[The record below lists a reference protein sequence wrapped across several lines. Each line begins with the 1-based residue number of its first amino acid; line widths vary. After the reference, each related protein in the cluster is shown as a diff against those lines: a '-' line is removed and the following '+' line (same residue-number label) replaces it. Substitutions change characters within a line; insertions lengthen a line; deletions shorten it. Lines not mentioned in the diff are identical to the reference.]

1 MLAIS
6 EWQLLSHDIR
16 TNTNRST
23 IMNWEV
29 AQAASSIVGTIA
41 LALTVVYLAIQVRR
55 NTKAT
60 YSQTYQFA
68 TQALGDMAALVGETK
83 DKARVFSVGMAEPDK
98 LDKDEYSQFAYL
110 GISLFR
116 RYENVYFQY
125 QSGMIDDDF
134 WFGHKDNLLWFFHR
148 PGTQVWWKERRLGF
162 SRSFREFL
170 EGTSPADVTAPKARQ
185 V

>member
-1 MLAIS
+1 MAWTIVQTIS
-6 EWQLLSHDIR
+6 G
-16 TNTNRST
+16 
-23 IMNWEV
+23 
-29 AQAASSIVGTIA
+29 IVGTVA
-41 LALTVVYLAIQVRR
+41 VSLTVVYLALQVRR
-55 NTKAT
+55 STKAT

-68 TQALGDMAALVGETK
+68 TQALGEMAAIIGQSKE
-83 DKARVFSVGMAEPDK
+83 KAKIFSVGMADPAK
-98 LDKDEYSQFAYL
+98 LDSDEYLQFAYL

-116 RYENVYFQY
+116 RYENVFFQY

-134 WFGHKDNLLWFFHR
+134 WFGHRDNLLWFFHR

-170 EGTSPADVTAPKARQ
+170 ESTSPGDVSSPPIRQ